1 MGARTAG
8 GAGGGL
14 ALGASARASPI
25 IGRIIDVDG
34 ARTAR
39 SGSGGALDFFS
50 REVVPGR
57 GGPISRGGG
66 RAADVLPVAPE
77 VTGDSGSL
85 DSTNASVTSTVEGSS
100 VHSSFGSGVTTG
112 SFRTGPAGFEG
123 TGGFWGPIA
132 RC

>member
-1 MGARTAG
+1 VGARAGG
-8 GAGGGL
+8 GAGGGF
-14 ALGASARASPI
+14 ALEASLRASPI

-57 GGPISRGGG
+57 GGPISRGAGP
-66 RAADVLPVAPE
+66 ALEVPPVAPE

-85 DSTNASVTSTVEGSS
+85 DSTNASVTSTVDGSS
-100 VHSSFGSGVTTG
+100 VHSSFWSGVTTA